1 MRPRRA
7 DVPGLFDVLL
17 FINLSDPC
25 LFISCLDA
33 RLFCHFPEVLVLS
46 VTEMFGKRFIP
57 RTQYASPVFNLT
69 IHGSIRLL
77 FLPISP
83 VALSPA

>member
-46 VTEMFGKRFIP
+46 VTELFG
-57 RTQYASPVFNLT
+57 
-69 IHGSIRLL
+69 
-77 FLPISP
+77 
-83 VALSPA
+83 